1 MLIDYTYFEQDPTYI
16 AGIDVKS
23 GCTPTGAAQEIV
35 RNVESCIRRY
45 EPKFLR
51 MLLGIYVAEN
61 IDKYPEIA
69 AKIANTDTKQSPIAK
84 YIYFYYLREHVAFN
98 SMAGEKIKMTDNSR
112 AASPWYRLV
121 PLWNEMVDECHQ
133 LAGSLCGE
141 TDVKPDYSSDIFEKI
156 NRFGL

>member
-51 MLLGIYVAEN
+51 EAKDQLTIWSVTSTVAWAVGVVEVLILN
-61 IDKYPEIA
+61 I
-69 AKIANTDTKQSPIAK
+69 
-84 YIYFYYLREHVAFN
+84 F
-98 SMAGEKIKMTDNSR
+98 M
-112 AASPWYRLV
+112 
-121 PLWNEMVDECHQ
+121 
-133 LAGSLCGE
+133 
-141 TDVKPDYSSDIFEKI
+141 
-156 NRFGL
+156 

>member
-69 AKIANTDTKQSPIAK
+69 AKIATVAIYVSGMRSVITFLNTK
-84 YIYFYYLREHVAFN
+84 
-98 SMAGEKIKMTDNSR
+98 
-112 AASPWYRLV
+112 
-121 PLWNEMVDECHQ
+121 
-133 LAGSLCGE
+133 
-141 TDVKPDYSSDIFEKI
+141 
-156 NRFGL
+156 

>member
-51 MLLGIYVAEN
+51 MLLGTVSYTHLTLPTI
-61 IDKYPEIA
+61 
-69 AKIANTDTKQSPIAK
+69 
-84 YIYFYYLREHVAFN
+84 L
-98 SMAGEKIKMTDNSR
+98 
-112 AASPWYRLV
+112 LV
-121 PLWNEMVDECHQ
+121 
-133 LAGSLCGE
+133 
-141 TDVKPDYSSDIFEKI
+141 
-156 NRFGL
+156 